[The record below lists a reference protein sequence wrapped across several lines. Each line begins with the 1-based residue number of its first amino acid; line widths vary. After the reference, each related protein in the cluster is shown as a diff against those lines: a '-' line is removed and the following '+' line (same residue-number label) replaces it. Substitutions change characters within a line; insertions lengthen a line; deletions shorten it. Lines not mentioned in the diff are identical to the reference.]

1 MNDFKKFGGFRDKRG
16 GGRFDRPGEGRR
28 GGFGGGRPSFGGG
41 RPAFGGGKRFGG
53 KPSFGGNRGGFGGR
67 DGGDREMFDT
77 TCADCGKPCQVPF
90 RPNGEKP
97 VFCNDCFASKRGNDE
112 APRRFES
119 REERGGNDRRD
130 ERPVRDEKPHA
141 HFNELAAQ
149 VRELHAKLD
158 ALIMIMD
165 VKREESASAPVTA
178 TVDAMPKNA
187 KTKKVEAAIA
197 ERKAKKV
204 VTKKKK

>member
-16 GGRFDRPGEGRR
+16 GGHFDKPGEGRR

-41 RPAFGGGKRFGG
+41 RPSFGGGKRFGG
-53 KPSFGGNRGGFGGR
+53 KPSFGGGRGGFGGR

-97 VFCNDCFASKRGNDE
+97 VFCNDCFASKRGADE
-112 APRRFES
+112 APRRFDS
-119 REERGGNDRRD
+119 REERGGDRRD
-130 ERPVRDEKPHA
+130 ERPQREEKRDTRIDD
-141 HFNELAAQ
+141 LSAQ
-149 VRELHAKLD
+149 VRELHSKLD

-165 VKREESASAPVTA
+165 VKQETSAPAATA
-178 TVDAMPKNA
+178 SVDALPKNA

-204 VTKKKK
+204 VAKKKK